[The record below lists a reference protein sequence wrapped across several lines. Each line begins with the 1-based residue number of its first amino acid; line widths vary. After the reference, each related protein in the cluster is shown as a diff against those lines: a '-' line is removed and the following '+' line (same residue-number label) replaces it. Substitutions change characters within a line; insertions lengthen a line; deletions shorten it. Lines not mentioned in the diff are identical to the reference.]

1 MRDAETSALE
11 TLRSGF
17 LYLSAATA
25 MLIAVAEFAP
35 AVFTHVSPLVGI
47 MVFFTLLLPSI
58 IIVFLYAVFWKIR
71 PGMRQLSEV
80 DGRFRVC
87 YTGTTLML
95 VGLAVLALGTAAAVA
110 LATVNAESGLAL
122 SVWVLLVGG
131 TIAFTGYVLTFVA
144 GVFKLYGKYR
154 NPLYVAAV
162 LLLTSGVLSALTE
175 LLWLVPVSTAGLSRI
190 LTAVGYVLTY
200 AALDGTIKKLS
211 AQS

>member
-1 MRDAETSALE
+1 
-11 TLRSGF
+11 
-17 LYLSAATA
+17 
-25 MLIAVAEFAP
+25 
-35 AVFTHVSPLVGI
+35 

-122 SVWVLLVGG
+122 SV
-131 TIAFTGYVLTFVA
+131 
-144 GVFKLYGKYR
+144 
-154 NPLYVAAV
+154 
-162 LLLTSGVLSALTE
+162 
-175 LLWLVPVSTAGLSRI
+175 
-190 LTAVGYVLTY
+190 
-200 AALDGTIKKLS
+200 
-211 AQS
+211 